1 MDQAPL
7 LMEFPKQEHWSGVP
21 FLPLGDLPNSGIE
34 PLSLCLLH
42 WQADF
47 FLTTST
53 TWDVCVCFKFVG
65 LKAWQIKKRKK
76 KSLCYDPMILCIFQA
91 SIVTYP

>member
-1 MDQAPL
+1 
-7 LMEFPKQEHWSGVP
+7 MEFPKHEYWSGVP

-53 TWDVCVCFKFVG
+53 TWDVCVFQICW
-65 LKAWQIKKRKK
+65 LKSLANQEMKKEKG
-76 KSLCYDPMILCIFQA
+76 LCYDPMILCIFQA
-91 SIVTYP
+91 SVVTYL